1 MSIRIELS
9 NPCVEPREH
18 CRNCNSHFMS
28 LRPLIKGV
36 IVSKHFMRDLK
47 DTEKMNS
54 IVNDVLDCSHLE
66 FNELHK
72 FEENIDGTLIF
83 RAKRE
88 NMHIVYCVDKKIRL
102 IFLRAISNFTEY
114 EKFLDNR
121 KKLKR
126 IVREVN
132 QIQSP

>member
-1 MSIRIELS
+1 
-9 NPCVEPREH
+9 
-18 CRNCNSHFMS
+18 MS